1 MVRLTITALLCQF
14 YSGLVAQKSAEID
27 YSIHF
32 EPAFSGSSIKF
43 VREALL
49 ASDPG
54 CLIWPDAPTQRV
66 VVRTTVPV
74 NAVALQQDIPAS
86 GLHVVS
92 IELLLPSDPQE
103 RKAMIMA
110 SMGFPTYLDT
120 GHPEQDQ
127 NNYLTAKAAW
137 IDADPARNE
146 ELMRA
151 LNPGQ
156 LEAR

>member
-1 MVRLTITALLCQF
+1 MVRFTLTALLCQF
-14 YSGLVAQKSAEID
+14 YSGLAAQKSAEID
-27 YSIHF
+27 YSIHL

-54 CLIWPDAPTQRV
+54 CLIWPDAPTHRV

-74 NAVALQQDIPAS
+74 NAVALQQYIAPT
-86 GLHVVS
+86 GMQVVS
-92 IELLLPSDPQE
+92 VDLLLPSDPQE
-103 RKAMIMA
+103 SKAMIMA

-137 IDADPARNE
+137 IDADPARYG

-151 LNPGQ
+151 LNPRQ
-156 LEAR
+156 PEAR